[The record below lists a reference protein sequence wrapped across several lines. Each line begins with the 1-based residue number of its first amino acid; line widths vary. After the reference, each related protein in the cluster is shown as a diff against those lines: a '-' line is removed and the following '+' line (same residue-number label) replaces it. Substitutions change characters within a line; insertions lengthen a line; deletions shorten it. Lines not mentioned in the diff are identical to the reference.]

1 MSSVR
6 SATSYQVTIGGTSF
20 KQPTKDGLESLILED
35 HVDMVASMTVRV
47 GGSEHQPKWNF
58 EIGQAVE
65 AKLGAGAV
73 LLFKGEVVSM
83 EPSWT
88 VEGLVTQS
96 LRCYD
101 NTHRLGRG
109 RKTRWFEKKKD
120 SDVATTV
127 GQECGLEVQ
136 VDPTEETHEY
146 TLQRNESNY
155 TFLKRLAARNN
166 FQLAVDEGKLIFKKA
181 TTSSSPTKIN
191 AGAQSSTGS
200 GAPQPAVRSL
210 KLSFNTMEQVTEV
223 ITRGWDI
230 REKKEIV
237 GRATTGDIETI
248 GSGQAGAQ
256 LASSKF
262 GNHTAYITDV
272 PLTTQSQANILAKA
286 EMNRLAR
293 QFGRG
298 SCTVDG
304 NDALRAGSVVEFE
317 GLNGPYNGSYYIIS
331 SRHIISPTS
340 GYLTEITFC
349 SNTLGS

>member
-1 MSSVR
+1 MASVR
-6 SATSYQVTIGGTSF
+6 SATSYEVTVGGTTF
-20 KQPTKDGLESLILED
+20 KQPTQDGLESLILED
-35 HVDMVASMTVRV
+35 HVDMVASLTLKV
-47 GGSEHQPKWNF
+47 GGSEQQPKWNF

-65 AKLGAGAV
+65 AKLGAGSV

-88 VEGLVTQS
+88 VEGLVTQT

-109 RKTRWFEKKKD
+109 RKTRWFEQKKD
-120 SDVATTV
+120 SDIATTV
-127 GQECGLEVQ
+127 GQECGLEVE
-136 VDPTEETHEY
+136 VDPTEETYDY

-166 FQLAVDEGKLIFKKA
+166 FQLAVDQGKLIFKKA
-181 TTSSSPTKIN
+181 TTSSSPTKIR
-191 AGAQSSTGS
+191 AGANG
-200 GAPQPAVRSL
+200 QPGGAVRSL

-237 GRATTGDIETI
+237 GRATIGDIETI

-262 GNHTAYITDV
+262 GEHTAYITDV
-272 PLTTQSQANILAKA
+272 PLTSQSQANILAKA
-286 EMNRLAR
+286 ELNRLAR

-304 NDALRAGSVVEFE
+304 NDALRAGAVVEFE
-317 GLNGPYNGSYYIIS
+317 GLNGPYNGAYYIIS
-331 SRHIISPTS
+331 SRHIISPS
-340 GYLTEITFC
+340 QGYLTEITFC
-349 SNTLGS
+349 TNTLGS